1 MIQGGRMRNLFAFR
15 SVSVL
20 ILTAFLVC
28 ISAVSAIGAGFALI
42 EQSASGLGNAY
53 AGGAASAEDAS
64 TVFFNP
70 AGMTLLS
77 GQQLSV
83 AGHIIMPSAKFQ
95 NEGSTHVLQASTGIP
110 LLGDNGGDGGVTK
123 VIPNAYYTRKLTDRL
138 VVGLGVNSPFGLA
151 TDYNGGWVGRY
162 HALDSDV
169 ISVNINP
176 SVAYKVTD
184 RLSLGAGLN
193 VQYIKAKL
201 SNAIDFGTL
210 DALGKLGLP
219 PGALHLIPQM
229 SDGFVRLEGDSWGV
243 GYNLGALYEL
253 TKDTRAGIAYRSR
266 IKHTL
271 GGDADFSNVP
281 AGLSPVPVFKNT
293 GIKADLT
300 VPDSLSAS
308 VFHSFTP
315 EWHIMA
321 DFTWT
326 NWSVFKEL
334 RVRFDNPNQPDAVT
348 TEDWKDSYR
357 YSLGLT
363 YTPNPTWTFRTGV
376 AYDTSAVAGA
386 QYRTPRIPDDNRIW
400 TAIGLGYRISQAVS
414 VDIGYAHLFVNNASI
429 EQSPTGENAVSGGLN
444 GTYNSHIDIVSAQV
458 NLRF

>member
-1 MIQGGRMRNLFAFR
+1 MRNLFGFR

-20 ILTAFLVC
+20 IFTAFLVC
-28 ISAVSAIGAGFALI
+28 ISAVSAGAAGFALI

-70 AGMTLLS
+70 AGMTLLG

-83 AGHIIMPSAKFQ
+83 AGHIIAPSAKFQ
-95 NEGSTHVLQASTGIP
+95 NEGSTHVLQSATGIP

-123 VIPNAYYTRKLTDRL
+123 VVPNAYYTRKLTDRL
-138 VVGLGVNSPFGLA
+138 VIGLGINAPFGLA
-151 TDYNGGWVGRY
+151 TDYDQGWVGRY
-162 HALDSDV
+162 HALESDV
-169 ISVNINP
+169 LTVNINP

-184 RLSLGAGLN
+184 RLSVGAGLN
-193 VQYIKAKL
+193 VQYFKAKL

-210 DALGKLGLP
+210 DVLGKLGLP
-219 PGALHLIPQM
+219 AGALHLVPQL

-243 GYNLGALYEL
+243 GYNLGVLYEF

-271 GGDADFSNVP
+271 EGDADFSNVP
-281 AGLSPVPVFKNT
+281 AGLAPVPVFKNT
-293 GIKADLT
+293 GVKADIT
-300 VPDSLSAS
+300 VPDSLSVS
-308 VFHSFTP
+308 VFHSLTP
-315 EWHIMA
+315 EWKIMA

-326 NWSVFKEL
+326 NWSLFKEL
-334 RVRFDNPNQPDAVT
+334 RVRFDNPNQPDAAT
-348 TEDWKDSYR
+348 TENWQDSYR

-376 AYDTSAVAGA
+376 AYDTSAVADA
-386 QYRTPRIPDDNRIW
+386 QHRTPRIPDNNRIW
-400 TAIGLGYRISQAVS
+400 TAIGLGYRVSQAVS
-414 VDIGYAHLFVNNASI
+414 VDLGYAHLFINNAGVDK
-429 EQSPTGENAVSGGLN
+429 SPTGEDAVRGGLK
-444 GTYNSHIDIVSAQV
+444 GTYDLGIDIVSAQI